1 MDWYPLYNSLRIA
14 AISCVLVFFAGIF
27 AAYYVARLPRAVKG
41 ILDVIL
47 TLPMVLPPTVVGY
60 FILLVFGAK
69 RPLGIFLAQYGIKFV
84 MTWYGG
90 VLAAAVVAFPLMYR
104 TARGAFESFDDTLAY
119 SGQTLGLSNTY
130 IFWHIRM
137 PYCRQGILA
146 GTVLAFA
153 RALGEYGATSMLIGY
168 TPGHTAGS
176 VTLKVGD
183 ALFVGDTL
191 FAGSCG
197 RTDLP
202 GGDPMEML
210 ASLRRLGRLEGDYT
224 VYPGHMDSTTLARE
238 KQYNPFIRQALR

>member
-1 MDWYPLYNSLRIA
+1 M
-14 AISCVLVFFAGIF
+14 
-27 AAYYVARLPRAVKG
+27 K
-41 ILDVIL
+41 VI
-47 TLPMVLPPTVVGY
+47 TTVVGELGTNCY
-60 FILLVFGAK
+60 LLIDEATREAALIDPADSPDELSALIEREGVTLRYILLTHGHRDHTLAAPAMHK
-69 RPLGIFLAQYGIKFV
+69 RYP
-84 MTWYGG
+84 
-90 VLAAAVVAFPLMYR
+90 AAAVYIHRLDANGSGIYRYPLEGVIDGLNYYDE
-104 TARGAFESFDDTLAY
+104 GDTLP
-119 SGQTLGLSNTY
+119 LGSLTIS
-130 IFWHIRM
+130 
-137 PYCRQGILA
+137 
-146 GTVLAFA
+146 VLIQ
-153 RALGEYGATSMLIGY
+153 LGDVDIQVIT

-202 GGDPMEML
+202 GGDAMEML

>member
-1 MDWYPLYNSLRIA
+1 M
-14 AISCVLVFFAGIF
+14 
-27 AAYYVARLPRAVKG
+27 K
-41 ILDVIL
+41 VI
-47 TLPMVLPPTVVGY
+47 TTVVGELGTNCY
-60 FILLVFGAK
+60 LLIDEATREAALIDPADSPDELSALIEREGVTLRYIRLDANGSGIYHYPLEGVIDSLNYYDEGDTL
-69 RPLGIFLAQYGIKFV
+69 PLGSLTIS
-84 MTWYGG
+84 
-90 VLAAAVVAFPLMYR
+90 VL
-104 TARGAFESFDDTLAY
+104 
-119 SGQTLGLSNTY
+119 
-130 IFWHIRM
+130 
-137 PYCRQGILA
+137 
-146 GTVLAFA
+146 
-153 RALGEYGATSMLIGY
+153 Y

>member
-1 MDWYPLYNSLRIA
+1 M
-14 AISCVLVFFAGIF
+14 
-27 AAYYVARLPRAVKG
+27 K
-41 ILDVIL
+41 VI
-47 TLPMVLPPTVVGY
+47 TTVVGELGTNCY
-60 FILLVFGAK
+60 LLIDEATREAALIDPADSPDKLSALIEREGVTLRYILRTHGHRDHTLAAPAMHK
-69 RPLGIFLAQYGIKFV
+69 RYP
-84 MTWYGG
+84 
-90 VLAAAVVAFPLMYR
+90 AAAVYIHCLDANGSGIYHYPLEGVIDGLNYYDE
-104 TARGAFESFDDTLAY
+104 GDTLP
-119 SGQTLGLSNTY
+119 LGSLTIS
-130 IFWHIRM
+130 
-137 PYCRQGILA
+137 
-146 GTVLAFA
+146 VL
-153 RALGEYGATSMLIGY
+153 Y